1 MLFAVVGSA
10 QKESQVLGWLIL
22 GSPSLRRFSF
32 IGKVTATLR
41 IKKLSMVKNK
51 ERRIGN

>member
-1 MLFAVVGSA
+1 MQKAYLGSA

-22 GSPSLRRFSF
+22 GNPSLRRFSF
-32 IGKVTATLR
+32 IGKVTATLG
-41 IKKLSMVKNK
+41 KKISMVKNK